1 MDIRLQIISSIKQCM
16 MHKSLTKHYIKI
28 LRMNKNIRP
37 MKINRKTKNGLSVQF
52 QDYRKTSLVIPR
64 RCNQYHIQFH
74 LDKRYRLI
82 KYMRY
87 TTKSTKVSY
96 LNKRMKN
103 EWYKNAKKK
112 VEDGKKNCPHL
123 KKYIHKLSS
132 AKNEN

>member
-103 EWYKNAKKK
+103 E
-112 VEDGKKNCPHL
+112 
-123 KKYIHKLSS
+123 
-132 AKNEN
+132 

>member
-1 MDIRLQIISSIKQCM
+1 MNIRLQIISSIKQCM

-52 QDYRKTSLVIPR
+52 QDYGKTSLVIPR
-64 RCNQYHIQFH
+64 RCDQYHIQLH
-74 LDKRYRLI
+74 LDKRYRLV

-96 LNKRMKN
+96 LRMKK
-103 EWYKNAKKK
+103 WMIQKCKKK
-112 VEDGKKNCPHL
+112 CWGWQKKF
-123 KKYIHKLSS
+123 SS
-132 AKNEN
+132 PQDVLLLAICREKCE